1 MPVDVQSV
9 EVHPSNEE
17 VVNIE
22 GTIELAKENEV
33 EHTDDTGKK
42 LVLTFIIYHFI
53 EFDSFKTL
61 L

>member
-9 EVHPSNEE
+9 EVPPSNEE

-33 EHTDDTGKK
+33 EHTDDTGQK
-42 LVLTFIIYHFI
+42 LGINLHYLPFYYINFY
-53 EFDSFKTL
+53 
-61 L
+61 

>member
-22 GTIELAKENEV
+22 GTIELTNENELQDI
-33 EHTDDTGKK
+33 DDTGKE
-42 LVLTFIIYHFI
+42 LGI
-53 EFDSFKTL
+53 SF
-61 L
+61 